1 MRLSGFF
8 VTGTDTAVGKTTVV
22 AVLARALRARGLR
35 VLAAKPV
42 ESGNGDDA
50 ARIAAAAGHA
60 PVCRYRFAA
69 PVAPGVAAEQ
79 AGLTIDFDLL
89 AADLSAAWQRGGAQ
103 LALVEGAG
111 GLLCPLGGRRT
122 MADLAAHLGL
132 PLLVVARAGLGT
144 INHTLLT
151 VAEAERRGL
160 AVAGIVLSQVTPEH
174 TPDQPSNP
182 HWIARL
188 TSQALL
194 GTLRHG
200 EPTPPEPLLQL
211 AAQAVVQ
218 QEQIFA
224 DHPA

>member
-1 MRLSGFF
+1 GGVRGLLGGGAE
-8 VTGTDTAVGKTTVV
+8 TGGGKPRVV
-22 AVLARALRARGLR
+22 AVLAGALRARGLR

-89 AADLSAAWQRGGAQ
+89 AADLSAAWQRERAQ

-132 PLLVVARAGLGT
+132 PLLVVARAGP
-144 INHTLLT
+144 
-151 VAEAERRGL
+151 A
-160 AVAGIVLSQVTPEH
+160 TPH
-174 TPDQPSNP
+174 
-182 HWIARL
+182 
-188 TSQALL
+188 
-194 GTLRHG
+194 
-200 EPTPPEPLLQL
+200 PTPPTL
-211 AAQAVVQ
+211 A
-218 QEQIFA
+218 
-224 DHPA
+224 